1 MLQMPDILRNNDD
14 DDDDAD
20 QFPIMKIRRR
30 WTIDVFK
37 EDIQMIIINN

>member
-14 DDDDAD
+14 GDDDAD
-20 QFPIMKIRRR
+20 LSYQEDQEEVDDGFE
-30 WTIDVFK
+30 